1 LQRGGSRNRGS
12 SLRLREFHFLAD
24 ENVHPEVVAY
34 LRTHGFDVLD
44 VKEAG
49 MTGAG
54 DLALIRAATAADRVV
69 LTHDRDFGTLA
80 IAAGEPT
87 AGIVYLRPGHIRAGF
102 TIRTL
107 AALLARELDLA
118 VPFLIVAEGGAGA
131 VRIRVREL

>member
-1 LQRGGSRNRGS
+1 
-12 SLRLREFHFLAD
+12 LRLREFHFLAD
-24 ENVHPEVVAY
+24 EKVHPAVVAY

-54 DLALIRAATAADRVV
+54 DVALLRAATAAGRVV

-80 IAAGEPT
+80 IAAGEPIV
-87 AGIVYLRPGHIRAGF
+87 GIVYLHPGHIRADF

-107 AALLARELDLA
+107 STLLARELDLA
-118 VPFLIVAEGGAGA
+118 VPFLIVAEGTAGA
-131 VRIRVREL
+131 VRIRVRQL